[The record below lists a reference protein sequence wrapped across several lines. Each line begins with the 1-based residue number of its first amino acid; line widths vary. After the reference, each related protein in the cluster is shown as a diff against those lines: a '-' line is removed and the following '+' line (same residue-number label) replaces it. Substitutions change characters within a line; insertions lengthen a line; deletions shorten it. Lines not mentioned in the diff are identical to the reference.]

1 MAEIE
6 SNPKEVSKTSIVIKS
21 VVALALGILILM
33 LPRPDNLTP
42 EGHRF
47 LALLLT
53 VVVLWVSEAVPIGVT
68 ALLAGASLILLKIQP
83 AQSAWAPYASPAVMF
98 VLMVIMFGVVL
109 NEVGLANRMMF
120 YLLKFAGT
128 KVKRLSLILAI
139 GCTLTSTIFHDA
151 TITVIMVFAFV
162 PVFMSM
168 GMKPGMGHRLPTFF
182 FMLIPLSASAGGFGT
197 LLGGGRNPLA
207 LEILQKFSG
216 GQIKIG
222 FLEYI
227 VIMFPICILT
237 AVATWAILWVLL
249 RPKEKELVGIE
260 LADPGPMSGKE
271 WGVLTVFVITFILWF
286 SGDLTGWH
294 YSVPAAFAILGFCAP
309 GWISFRTICDKFPW
323 ESWIVFGAGVSMG
336 GIDAGQRR
344 RALSGRDPAAAFG
357 RQTDVC
363 SLLRHR
369 LFRVVPVQHD
379 EQLGGRGPDAAH
391 CSAHGRNDADVAA
404 VRGHDSAHD
413 DLLHH
418 ARDRLPPHHHR
429 LQHRLLQPEGFRQ
442 DRGPLVP
449 DPAGDLCVE
458 HDGLLAADRVRQ
470 IATQRVNRPPPQRA
484 DSARRRWGSP
494 RRETFFSPHGLLAA
508 GPQPEDRGERH
519 VQNTQLHH
527 AGR

>member
-6 SNPKEVSKTSIVIKS
+6 SSQKEVTTTSIVIKS

-68 ALLAGASLILLKIQP
+68 ALLAGAGLILLKIQP
-83 AQSAWAPYASPAVMF
+83 AQSAWAPFASPAVMF

-336 GIDAGQRR
+336 VSMLDSGAGRFLAETLLPLLDGKPMFVVYYGIGFFGSF
-344 RALSGRDPAAAFG
+344 LS
-357 RQTDVC
+357 
-363 SLLRHR
+363 SMM
-369 LFRVVPVQHD
+369 
-379 EQLGGRGPDAAH
+379 
-391 CSAHGRNDADVAA
+391 SNSAA
-404 VRGHDSAHD
+404 VALMLPIVLPMAEMMKMSPQSVAMIAPMTTSFIMLVIGCPPTIIAYSTGYFSQKDFVKIAVPWCLI
-413 DLLHH
+413 LLVICVVSMMVYWP
-418 ARDRLPPHHHR
+418 LI
-429 LQHRLLQPEGFRQ
+429 GF
-442 DRGPLVP
+442 VK
-449 DPAGDLCVE
+449 
-458 HDGLLAADRVRQ
+458 
-470 IATQRVNRPPPQRA
+470 
-484 DSARRRWGSP
+484 
-494 RRETFFSPHGLLAA
+494 
-508 GPQPEDRGERH
+508 
-519 VQNTQLHH
+519 
-527 AGR
+527 

>member
-1 MAEIE
+1 MADVE
-6 SNPKEVSKTSIVIKS
+6 SIKKEVTTASIVIKS
-21 VVALALGILILM
+21 VVALAVGILILM

-42 EGHRF
+42 EGHRL
-47 LALLLT
+47 LALLT
-53 VVVLWVSEAVPIGVT
+53 TIVILWVSEAVPIGVT
-68 ALLAGASLILLKIQP
+68 ALLAGAGLILLNIQP

-98 VLMVIMFGVVL
+98 VLMIIMFGVVL
-109 NEVGLANRMMF
+109 NEVGLANRLMF

-139 GCTLTSTIFHDA
+139 GCTITSSVFHDA

-182 FMLIPLSASAGGFGT
+182 FMLIPLSASAGGFAT

-207 LEILQKFSG
+207 LEILQSFSG

-227 VIMFPICILT
+227 IIMFPICILT

-271 WGVLTVFVITFILWF
+271 WGVTVVFVITFILWF

-336 GIDAGQRR
+336 VSMLDSGAGRFLAETLLPLLDGKPMFVVYYGIGFFGSF
-344 RALSGRDPAAAFG
+344 LS
-357 RQTDVC
+357 
-363 SLLRHR
+363 SMM
-369 LFRVVPVQHD
+369 
-379 EQLGGRGPDAAH
+379 
-391 CSAHGRNDADVAA
+391 SNSAA
-404 VRGHDSAHD
+404 VA
-413 DLLHH
+413 LM
-418 ARDRLPPHHHR
+418 LPIVLPMAEMMQMSPQSVAM
-429 LQHRLLQPEGFRQ
+429 LAPMTTSFIM
-442 DRGPLVP
+442 LVIGCP
-449 DPAGDLCVE
+449 PTIIAYSTGYFSQTEFVKIAVPWCLI
-458 HDGLLAADRVRQ
+458 LLAICVLS
-470 IATQRVNRPPPQRA
+470 IMVYWPLI
-484 DSARRRWGSP
+484 G
-494 RRETFFSPHGLLAA
+494 F
-508 GPQPEDRGERH
+508 
-519 VQNTQLHH
+519 VK
-527 AGR
+527 